1 MVPDAVPP
9 HPTRVGQGRHPLSED
24 TATIAGLRV
33 QLRIVNT
40 RLARIEHE
48 TEKWADSTAPTADF
62 IQHLRRHGLIH
73 SGT

>member
-1 MVPDAVPP
+1 M
-9 HPTRVGQGRHPLSED
+9 SED

-33 QLRIVNT
+33 QLHIVNT

-62 IQHLRRHGLIH
+62 IQHLRRHGLLR
-73 SGT
+73 STP